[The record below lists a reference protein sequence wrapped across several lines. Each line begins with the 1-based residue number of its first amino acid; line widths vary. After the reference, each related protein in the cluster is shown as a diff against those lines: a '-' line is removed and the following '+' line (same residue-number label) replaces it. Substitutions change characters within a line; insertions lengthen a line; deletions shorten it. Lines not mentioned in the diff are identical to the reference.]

1 MSIQNPRYSKLLS
14 PLDLGVFKVKNR
26 LIMGSMHLGLEEE
39 KDGIAR
45 IAEFYKRRA
54 QGGVGM
60 IVTGGISPNLRGS
73 ALPFAAKM
81 TNLSEMKEHQTI
93 TDAVHQHDSK
103 ILMQILHSGRYS
115 YHPFAAAP
123 SRVKSPISPFAPWSL
138 SKSGVLASI
147 KDYAKSCALAKQA
160 GYDGVELMGSE
171 GYFIN
176 QFIAKRTNKRNDAYG
191 GSYENRMRIAVDIV
205 DAARQEVGDD
215 FLLMFRLSMLDL
227 VEQGSSFEEVMIL
240 GQALEKAGINVINTG
255 IGWHEARIPT
265 IATSVPRGAF
275 TWVTKAAKEHL
286 SVPLVTTNRI
296 NSPEVCE
303 QILSDGD
310 ADLISMARPLLAD
323 PDFIV
328 KAEQD
333 LAEEINTCIGCN
345 QACLDH
351 IFKRQIASCLV
362 NPKACYETEFS
373 SEVAATAKK
382 VAVIGAGVAGMS
394 CALESAKKGHNVTL
408 FEKSEQIG
416 GQFLLAARIPGKEEF
431 DETLRYFRVQLEKH
445 KVKICLSTEP
455 TADYLVSE
463 KFNHLVVAT
472 GVSPRKINF
481 KGTENN
487 PKIISYP
494 DAISGKVNIGKK
506 VAVIGA
512 GGIGFDVSELLLHE
526 NSKISTDVDEYLKY
540 WGIDKSLA
548 SRSGIENVEREIPE
562 PSREI
567 ILMQRKP
574 GRLGKGLGKT
584 TGWIH
589 RQMLK
594 DGQVTMLSE
603 VEYLAA
609 NESGLLISHKGKEKQ
624 LDVDHIIICAGQTS
638 VDGLFEELNTLEPNN
653 KDANV
658 KTAVETHI
666 IGGAALAS
674 ELDAKRAIK
683 DGIEL
688 AHTF

>member
-1 MSIQNPRYSKLLS
+1 MSTQSPPYSKLLS
-14 PLDLGVFKVKNR
+14 PLDLGVFEVKNR
-26 LIMGSMHLGLEEE
+26 LIMGSMHLGLEEA
-39 KDGIAR
+39 KDGITR

-54 QGGVGM
+54 KGGVGM
-60 IVTGGISPNLRGS
+60 IVTGGISPNIRGS

-81 TNLSEMKEHQTI
+81 TSLNEMKEHQII
-93 TDAVHQHDSK
+93 TDAVHQYDSK

-138 SKSGVLASI
+138 SKSGVLSSI

-176 QFIAKRTNKRNDAYG
+176 QFIAQRTNKRNDAYG

-333 LAEEINTCIGCN
+333 LSEEINTCIGCN

-373 SEVAATAKK
+373 SELASTSKK

-394 CALESAKKGHNVTL
+394 CALESAKKGHDVTL
-408 FEKSEQIG
+408 FEKAEQIG

-431 DETLRYFRVQLEKH
+431 EETLRYFKVQLEKH
-445 KVKICLSTEP
+445 NVKICLSTEP
-455 TADYLVSE
+455 TADYLTSE
-463 KFNHLVVAT
+463 MFNHLVVAT
-472 GVSPRKINF
+472 GVSPRKINL
-481 KGTENN
+481 KGTDNN

-494 DAISGKVNIGKK
+494 EAISGKIKIGKK

-512 GGIGFDVSELLLHE
+512 GGIGFDVSEFLLHE
-526 NSKISTDVDEYLKY
+526 NSNISTDVDEYLKY

-548 SRSGIENVEREIPE
+548 SRSGIENVERVIPE

-594 DGQVTMLSE
+594 DGQVKMLSE

-609 NESGLLISHKGKEKQ
+609 NEAGLLISHKGKEIQ

-638 VDGLFEELNTLEPNN
+638 VDGLFEELKTKGVNN
-653 KDANV
+653 KA
-658 KTAVETHI
+658 AIETHI
-666 IGGAALAS
+666 IGGAALAA

-688 AHTF
+688 AHSF

>member
-1 MSIQNPRYSKLLS
+1 MNKPSSAYSKLLS
-14 PLDLGVFKVKNR
+14 PLDLGVFTVKNR
-26 LIMGSMHLGLEEE
+26 LIMGSMHLGLEEA
-39 KDGIAR
+39 KDGITR
-45 IAEFYKRRA
+45 IATFYQRRA
-54 QGGVGM
+54 EGGVGM
-60 IVTGGISPNLRGS
+60 IVTGGISPNVRGS

-81 TNLSEMKEHQTI
+81 SNLKEMNEHQQI
-93 TDAVHQHDSK
+93 TDAVHQYDAK

-123 SRVKSPISPFAPWSL
+123 SRIKSPISPFAPWSL
-138 SKSGVLASI
+138 SKSGILKSI
-147 KDYAKSCALAKQA
+147 NDYANSCSLAKQA
-160 GYDGVELMGSE
+160 GYDGVEIMGSE

-205 DAARQEVGDD
+205 DAARQLVGDD
-215 FLLMFRLSMLDL
+215 FLIMFRLSMLDL

-240 GQALEKAGINVINTG
+240 GQALEAAGINVINTG

-265 IATSVPRGAF
+265 IATSVPRAAF

-286 SVPLVTTNRI
+286 RVPLVTTNRI
-296 NSPEVCE
+296 NSPDVCE
-303 QILSDGD
+303 QILTAGD

-333 LAEEINTCIGCN
+333 SAEEINTCIGCN

-362 NPKACYETEFS
+362 NPKACFETEFN
-373 SEVAATAKK
+373 SEVTSHSKK
-382 VAVIGAGVAGMS
+382 IAVIGAGVAGMS
-394 CALESAKKGHNVTL
+394 CALESAKKGHDVTL
-408 FEKSEQIG
+408 FEKAELIG
-416 GQFLLAARIPGKEEF
+416 GQFLLAAKIPGKEEF
-431 DETLRYFRVQLEKH
+431 KETLRYFRVQLAKH
-445 KVKICLSTEP
+445 QVKICLATEP

-472 GVSPRKINF
+472 GVSPRKISF

-487 PKIISYP
+487 PKIINYA
-494 DAISGKVNIGKK
+494 DAISGKIKIGKK

-526 NSKISTDVDEYLKY
+526 NSSISTDVDEYLKY
-540 WGIDKSLA
+540 WGIDKSLT
-548 SRSGIENVEREIPE
+548 SRSGIEKFAREIPK
-562 PSREI
+562 PNREI

-594 DGQVTMLSE
+594 DGQVEMLSE

-609 NESGLLISHKGKEKQ
+609 NEAGLLISHKGKEIQ
-624 LDVDHIIICAGQTS
+624 LDVDHIVICAGQTS
-638 VDGLFEELNTLEPNN
+638 VDGLFEELKE
-653 KDANV
+653 KGII
-658 KTAVETHI
+658 KTYI
-666 IGGAALAS
+666 IGGAALAA

-688 AHTF
+688 AQQF